1 MPSFVQREDM
11 IRIADPRGR
20 SYSAAMSHP
29 VIISPLMQA
38 LSLLQTE
45 SLQLDDLAHHVGWS
59 PAYLQRRF
67 TAAFGLSPKEF
78 VLHRKHQALKDGLRR
93 PRSSVTHAIVDAGYG
108 SPSRVYEHTA
118 RLGMTPQAY
127 ARGGEGLTIAW
138 TILEAGVLG
147 NVLVAATEHG
157 ICAVLLESEHA
168 SVLDALQAEFPHAQ
182 LVMCEDG
189 AHAYLKPRLDDVAA
203 TLAGMPADVPVH
215 LMGTAFEV
223 RVWKAL
229 LTVPKGETWSYGEL
243 AKGMGEERATRAVA
257 SACGRNKVGVVV
269 PCHRIVRSDGSLGG
283 YRWGLPTKQTLLD
296 RERALFR
303 ASLEQYG
310 QLQEEPGELKPGV
323 THVVEEVDGELML
336 QRKRFTS
343 I

>member
-1 MPSFVQREDM
+1 M

-20 SYSAAMSHP
+20 SYSAAMSQS

-38 LSLLQTE
+38 LSLLQAE
-45 SLQLDDLAHHVGWS
+45 DLSLDELAHQVGWS

-78 VLHRKHQALKDGLRR
+78 GVHRKHQGLKHGLRR
-93 PRSSVTHAIVDAGYG
+93 PRSNVTHAIVDAGYG

-127 ARGGEGLTIAW
+127 ARGGEGLSIAW
-138 TILEAGVLG
+138 TILEAGTLG
-147 NVLVAATEHG
+147 NALVAATEHG
-157 ICAVLLESEHA
+157 ICAVLLDSEHA
-168 SVLDALQAEFPHAQ
+168 SLLDALKTEFPHAQ

-189 AHAYLKPRLDDVAA
+189 AHAYLKPRLDAVAA

-229 LTVPKGETWSYGEL
+229 LTVPKGDAWSYGEL
-243 AKGMGEERATRAVA
+243 AQAMGEPSATRAVA

-283 YRWGLPTKQTLLD
+283 YRWGLPTKQALLNQ
-296 RERALFR
+296 ERAIFR
-303 ASLEQYG
+303 ATLERHG
-310 QLQEEPGELKPGV
+310 QLQNEPGELRPGV
-323 THVVEEVDGELML
+323 THVMKEVDSGPRL
-336 QRKRFTS
+336 QRKRFSS

>member
-1 MPSFVQREDM
+1 M
-11 IRIADPRGR
+11 IK
-20 SYSAAMSHP
+20 S
-29 VIISPLMQA
+29 VTISPLMQA
-38 LSLLQTE
+38 LFLIEAEDLSLA
-45 SLQLDDLAHHVGWS
+45 QLAAHVGWS

-67 TAAFGLSPKEF
+67 TSAFGLSPKEF
-78 VLHRKHQALKDGLRR
+78 SLHRKHVALKKHLRQ
-93 PRSSVTHAIVDAGYG
+93 PRNNVTHAIVDAGFG

-138 TILEAGVLG
+138 TLLELPALG
-147 NVLVAATEHG
+147 QALVAATEQG
-157 ICAVLLESEHA
+157 ICAVLLDHGSQPLL
-168 SVLDALQAEFPHAQ
+168 SALKEEFPQAD
-182 LVMCEDG
+182 LVACNDG
-189 AHAYLKPRLDDVAA
+189 AHAFLKPRLEAVAA
-203 TLAGMPADVPVH
+203 LLQGMPADVPVH

-229 LTVPKGETWSYGEL
+229 LTVPRGEQWSYARL
-243 AKGMGEERATRAVA
+243 AESMGEPAATRAVA

-303 ASLEQYG
+303 AALERHG
-310 QLQEEPGELKPGV
+310 QLQEEPGELRPGV
-323 THVVEEVDGELML
+323 THVAEEVDGELML
-336 QRKRFTS
+336 QRKRFSS

>member
-1 MPSFVQREDM
+1 M

-20 SYSAAMSHP
+20 SYSAAMSHSFT
-29 VIISPLMQA
+29 ISPLMQA
-38 LSLLQTE
+38 LSLLQAE
-45 SLQLDDLAHHVGWS
+45 DQSLDALANQVGWS

-78 VLHRKHQALKDGLRR
+78 ALHRKHQDLKHGLRR
-93 PRSSVTHAIVDAGYG
+93 PRSNVTHAIVDAGYG
-108 SPSRVYEHTA
+108 SPSRVYEQTH

-138 TILEAGVLG
+138 TILEAGTLG
-147 NVLVAATEHG
+147 NALVAATEQG

-168 SVLDALQAEFPHAQ
+168 SLLDALQSEFSQAQ

-189 AHAYLKPRLDDVAA
+189 AHAYLKPRLDAVAD
-203 TLAGMPADVPVH
+203 TLAGRPADVPVH

-229 LTVPKGETWSYGEL
+229 LTVPKGDAWSYGEL
-243 AKGMGEERATRAVA
+243 AQAMGEPSATRAVA

-296 RERALFR
+296 QERAIFR
-303 ASLEQYG
+303 ASLERHG

-323 THVVEEVDGELML
+323 THVVEAVNGELML
-336 QRKRFTS
+336 QRKRFSS